1 MHIEQGGVMKICVI
15 GTGYVGLVAGACFA
29 DSGNNVICV
38 DIDNEKI
45 EKLKNGI
52 IPIYEPGLKEI
63 VDNNIKKERLFFT
76 TSIKE
81 GVEKSDVIFIAVG
94 TPEGEDGSADLSY
107 VLQAAR
113 DIAKNM
119 NGYKVIVNKSTVPVG
134 TAKKVKEEIEKITNH
149 PFDVVSNPEFLK
161 EGAAVQD
168 FLKPDRI
175 VIGTD
180 SEKARKIMIDLYS
193 PFVRK
198 KERIILMDNVSAE
211 LTKYAAN
218 SMLATRIS
226 FMNDLANLA
235 EKVGADIEKVRI
247 GIGTDSRIGL
257 AFLFPGVGYGG
268 SCFPKDVKAILK
280 TGKEYGH
287 NLSIIEAVERVNR
300 EQRRI
305 MVDRVL
311 KFFKGDVKGKTFA
324 VWGLSFKPNTD
335 DMREAPSIDIIKG
348 LVEKGARIQAYD
360 PVAMENAKKIFS
372 RMGIENSITFCPK
385 QYGALQDADAL
396 IVVTEWMEFRKPD
409 FELVKK
415 LMSKNIIFDG
425 RNIYKPEQMK
435 ELGFN
440 YFSIGRKPIIQD

>member
-1 MHIEQGGVMKICVI
+1 MKVCVI

-29 DSGNNVICV
+29 NSGNRVICV
-38 DIDNEKI
+38 DIDKEKI
-45 EKLKNGI
+45 EKLKKGI
-52 IPIYEPGLKEI
+52 IPIYEPGLQEI
-63 VDNNIKKERLFFT
+63 VLTNIEKERLFFT

-81 GVEKSDVIFIAVG
+81 GVENSDIIFIAVG

-113 DIAKNM
+113 DIAEHM
-119 NGYKVIVNKSTVPVG
+119 NGYKIIVNKSTVPVG
-134 TAKKVKEEIEKITNH
+134 TAAKVKEEISKITNH

-180 SEKARKIMIDLYS
+180 SEKARSIMVDLYS

-235 EKVGADIEKVRI
+235 EKVGADIEKVRV

-280 TGKEYGH
+280 TGEEHGH
-287 NLSIIEAVERVNR
+287 KLSVIEAVEKVNK
-300 EQRRI
+300 EQRKI
-305 MVDRVL
+305 MVDRVSN
-311 KFFKGDVKGKTFA
+311 FFKGDIKGKTFA

-335 DMREAPSIDIIKG
+335 DMREAPAIDIIKG
-348 LVEKGARIQAYD
+348 LVERGAKIQAYD
-360 PVAMENAKKIFS
+360 PVAMENAKRVFS
-372 RMGIENSITFCPK
+372 SLGITDSIVFCAK
-385 QYGALQDADAL
+385 QYEALQDADAL

-409 FELVKK
+409 FELIKK
-415 LMSKNIIFDG
+415 LMKGNTIFDG

-435 ELGFN
+435 ESGFN
-440 YFSIGRKPIIQD
+440 YFSIGRKPIIQN

>member
-1 MHIEQGGVMKICVI
+1 MKVCVI

-29 DSGNNVICV
+29 NSGNRVICV
-38 DIDNEKI
+38 DIDKEKI
-45 EKLKNGI
+45 EKLKKGI
-52 IPIYEPGLKEI
+52 IPIYEPGLQEI
-63 VDNNIKKERLFFT
+63 VLTNIEKERLFFT

-81 GVEKSDVIFIAVG
+81 GVENSDIIFIAVG

-113 DIAKNM
+113 DIAEHM
-119 NGYKVIVNKSTVPVG
+119 NGYKIIVNKSTVPVG
-134 TAKKVKEEIEKITNH
+134 TAAKVKEEISKITNH

-180 SEKARKIMIDLYS
+180 SEKARSIMVDLYS

-235 EKVGADIEKVRI
+235 EKVGADIEKVRV

-280 TGKEYGH
+280 TGEEHGH
-287 NLSIIEAVERVNR
+287 KLSVIEAVEKVNK
-300 EQRRI
+300 EQRKI
-305 MVDRVL
+305 MVDRVSN
-311 KFFKGDVKGKTFA
+311 FFKGDIKGKTFA

-335 DMREAPSIDIIKG
+335 DMREAPAIDIIKG
-348 LVEKGARIQAYD
+348 LVERGAKIQAYD
-360 PVAMENAKKIFS
+360 PVAMENAKRVFS
-372 RMGIENSITFCPK
+372 TLGITDSIVFCAK
-385 QYGALQDADAL
+385 QYEALQDADAL

-409 FELVKK
+409 FELIKK
-415 LMSKNIIFDG
+415 LMKGNTIFDG

-435 ELGFN
+435 ESGFN
-440 YFSIGRKPIIQD
+440 YFSIGRKPIIRN

>member
-1 MHIEQGGVMKICVI
+1 MKVCVI

-29 DSGNNVICV
+29 NSGNRVICV
-38 DIDNEKI
+38 DIDKEKI
-45 EKLKNGI
+45 EKLKKGI
-52 IPIYEPGLKEI
+52 IPIYEPGLQEI
-63 VDNNIKKERLFFT
+63 VLTNIEKERLFFT

-81 GVEKSDVIFIAVG
+81 GVENSDIIFIAVG

-113 DIAKNM
+113 DIAEHM
-119 NGYKVIVNKSTVPVG
+119 NGYKIIVNKSTVPVG
-134 TAKKVKEEIEKITNH
+134 TAAKVKEEISKITNH

-180 SEKARKIMIDLYS
+180 SEKARSIMVDLYS

-235 EKVGADIEKVRI
+235 EKVGADIEKVRV

-280 TGKEYGH
+280 TGEEHGH
-287 NLSIIEAVERVNR
+287 KLSVIEAVEKVNK
-300 EQRRI
+300 EQRKI
-305 MVDRVL
+305 MVDRVSN
-311 KFFKGDVKGKTFA
+311 FFKGDIKGKTFA

-335 DMREAPSIDIIKG
+335 DMREAPAIDIIKG
-348 LVEKGARIQAYD
+348 LVERGAKIQAYD
-360 PVAMENAKKIFS
+360 PVAMENAKRVFS
-372 RMGIENSITFCPK
+372 TLGITDSIVFCAK
-385 QYGALQDADAL
+385 QYEALQDADAL

-409 FELVKK
+409 FELIKK
-415 LMSKNIIFDG
+415 LMKGNTIFDG

-435 ELGFN
+435 ESGFN
-440 YFSIGRKPIIQD
+440 YFSIGRKPVLQG

>member
-1 MHIEQGGVMKICVI
+1 MKVCVI

-38 DIDNEKI
+38 DIDKEKI
-45 EKLKNGI
+45 EKLKKGI
-52 IPIYEPGLKEI
+52 IPIYEPGLKDI
-63 VDNNIKKERLFFT
+63 VVTNVEKERLFFT

-81 GVEKSDVIFIAVG
+81 GVENSDIIFIAVG

-113 DIAKNM
+113 DIAEHM
-119 NGYKVIVNKSTVPVG
+119 NGYKIIVNKSTVPVG
-134 TAKKVKEEIEKITNH
+134 TAAKVKEEIGKITNH

-175 VIGTD
+175 VIGTN
-180 SEKARKIMIDLYS
+180 SEKARNIMVDLYS

-198 KERIILMDNVSAE
+198 RERIILMDNVSAE

-235 EKVGADIEKVRI
+235 EKVGADIEKVRV

-280 TGKEYGH
+280 TGEEYGH
-287 NLSIIEAVERVNR
+287 KLSVIEAVEKVNKQ
-300 EQRRI
+300 QRKI
-305 MVDRVL
+305 MVDRIL
-311 KFFKGDVKGKTFA
+311 NFYNGNIDGKTFA
-324 VWGLSFKPNTD
+324 IWGLSFKPNTD
-335 DMREAPSIDIIKG
+335 DMREAPAIDIIKG
-348 LVEKGARIQAYD
+348 LTEKGAKIKAYD

-372 RMGIENSITFCPK
+372 SMGISDKITFCDN
-385 QYGALQDADAL
+385 QYSALKDTDAL
-396 IVVTEWMEFRKPD
+396 VIVTEWLEFRKPD
-409 FELVKK
+409 FEKMKK
-415 LMSKNIIFDG
+415 SLKDKTIFDG
-425 RNIYKPEQMK
+425 RNIYKPEHMQEK
-435 ELGFN
+435 GFN
-440 YFSIGRKPIIQD
+440 YFSIGRKPVLQK

>member
-1 MHIEQGGVMKICVI
+1 MKVCVI

-29 DSGNNVICV
+29 DSGNKVICV
-38 DIDNEKI
+38 DIDKEKI
-45 EKLKNGI
+45 EKLKKGI
-52 IPIYEPGLKEI
+52 IPIYEPGLKDI
-63 VDNNIKKERLFFT
+63 VVTNVEKERLFFT

-81 GVEKSDVIFIAVG
+81 GVENSDIIFIAVG

-113 DIAKNM
+113 DIAEHM
-119 NGYKVIVNKSTVPVG
+119 NGYKIIVNKSTVPVG
-134 TAKKVKEEIEKITNH
+134 TAAKVKEEISKITNH

-180 SEKARKIMIDLYS
+180 SEKARNIMVDLYS

-198 KERIILMDNVSAE
+198 RERIILMDNVSAE

-235 EKVGADIEKVRI
+235 EKVGADIEKVRV

-280 TGKEYGH
+280 TGEDYGH
-287 NLSIIEAVERVNR
+287 NLSIIEAVEKVNKQ
-300 EQRRI
+300 QRKI
-305 MVDRVL
+305 MVDRIL
-311 KFFKGDVKGKTFA
+311 NFYNGNIEGKTFA
-324 VWGLSFKPNTD
+324 IWGLSFKPNTD
-335 DMREAPSIDIIKG
+335 DMREAPAIDIIKG
-348 LVEKGARIQAYD
+348 LTEKGAKIKAYD

-372 RMGIENSITFCPK
+372 SMGISDKITFCDS
-385 QYGALQDADAL
+385 QYSALEETDAL
-396 IVVTEWMEFRKPD
+396 VIVTEWLEFRKPD
-409 FELVKK
+409 FDIMKK
-415 LMSKNIIFDG
+415 SLKDKTVFDG
-425 RNIYKPEQMK
+425 RNIYKPEHMK
-435 ELGFN
+435 EMGFN
-440 YFSIGRKPIIQD
+440 YFSIGRKPVLQG

>member
-1 MHIEQGGVMKICVI
+1 MKVCVI

-29 DSGNNVICV
+29 DSGNTVICV
-38 DIDNEKI
+38 DIDKEKI
-45 EKLKNGI
+45 EKLKKGV

-63 VDNNIKKERLFFT
+63 VLNNVEKERLFFT

-81 GVEKSDVIFIAVG
+81 GVEKSDIIFIAVG

-113 DIAKNM
+113 DIAEHM
-119 NGYKVIVNKSTVPVG
+119 NGYKIIVNKSTVPVG
-134 TAKKVKEEIEKITNH
+134 TAEKVKKEVEKITNH

-175 VIGTD
+175 VIGTN
-180 SEKARKIMIDLYS
+180 SEKARKIMVDLYS

-280 TGKEYGH
+280 TGEEHGH
-287 NLSIIEAVERVNR
+287 KLKVIDAIERVNK
-300 EQRRI
+300 EQRKI

-311 KFFKGDVKGKTFA
+311 KFFNGNVEGKTFA

-348 LVEKGARIQAYD
+348 LVEKGANIQAYD
-360 PVAMENAKKIFS
+360 PVATENAKRVFKKL
-372 RMGIENSITFCPK
+372 GIKDKITFCAK

-409 FELVKK
+409 FEIIKK
-415 LMSKNIIFDG
+415 LMKGNTIFDG
-425 RNIYKPEQMK
+425 RNIYKPEQMR

-440 YFSIGRKPIIQD
+440 YFSIGRKPVIQG

>member
-1 MHIEQGGVMKICVI
+1 MKVCVI

-29 DSGNNVICV
+29 DSGNTVICV
-38 DIDNEKI
+38 DIDKEKI
-45 EKLKNGI
+45 EKLKKGV

-63 VDNNIKKERLFFT
+63 VLNNVEKERLFFT

-81 GVEKSDVIFIAVG
+81 GVEKSDIIFIAVG

-113 DIAKNM
+113 DIAKHM
-119 NGYKVIVNKSTVPVG
+119 NGYKIIVNKSTVPVG
-134 TAKKVKEEIEKITNH
+134 TAEKVKKEVEKITNH

-175 VIGTD
+175 VIGTN
-180 SEKARKIMIDLYS
+180 SEKARKIMVDLYS

-280 TGKEYGH
+280 TGEEHGH
-287 NLSIIEAVERVNR
+287 KLKVIDAVEKVNK
-300 EQRRI
+300 EQRKI

-311 KFFKGDVKGKTFA
+311 KFFNDNVEGKTFA

-348 LVEKGARIQAYD
+348 LVEKGANIQAYD
-360 PVAMENAKKIFS
+360 PVATENAKRVFK
-372 RMGIENSITFCPK
+372 RLGIENKITFCPK

-409 FELVKK
+409 FEIIKK
-415 LMSKNIIFDG
+415 LLKTNTIFDG
-425 RNIYKPEQMK
+425 RNIYKPENMK

-440 YFSIGRKPIIQD
+440 YFSIGRKPVIQG

>member
-1 MHIEQGGVMKICVI
+1 MKVCVI

-29 DSGNNVICV
+29 DSGNTVICV
-38 DIDNEKI
+38 DIDKEKI
-45 EKLKNGI
+45 EKLKKGV

-63 VDNNIKKERLFFT
+63 VLNNVEKERLFFT

-81 GVEKSDVIFIAVG
+81 GVEKSDIIFIAVG

-113 DIAKNM
+113 DIAEHM
-119 NGYKVIVNKSTVPVG
+119 NGYKIIVNKSTVPVG
-134 TAKKVKEEIEKITNH
+134 TAEKVKKEVEKITNY

-175 VIGTD
+175 VIGTN
-180 SEKARKIMIDLYS
+180 SEKARKIMVDLYS

-280 TGKEYGH
+280 TGEEHGH
-287 NLSIIEAVERVNR
+287 KLKVIDAVERVNK
-300 EQRRI
+300 EQRKI

-311 KFFKGDVKGKTFA
+311 KFFNGNVEGKTFA

-348 LVEKGARIQAYD
+348 LVEKGANIQAYD
-360 PVAMENAKKIFS
+360 PVATENAKRVFKKL
-372 RMGIENSITFCPK
+372 GIKDKITFCAK

-409 FELVKK
+409 FEIIKK
-415 LMSKNIIFDG
+415 LMKGNTIFDG
-425 RNIYKPEQMK
+425 RNIYKPEQMR

-440 YFSIGRKPIIQD
+440 YFSIGRKPVIQG

>member
-1 MHIEQGGVMKICVI
+1 MKVCVI

-29 DSGNNVICV
+29 DSGNKVICV
-38 DIDNEKI
+38 DIDEQKI
-45 EKLKNGI
+45 EKLKKGI
-52 IPIYEPGLKEI
+52 IPIYEPGLKDI
-63 VDNNIKKERLFFT
+63 VVTNVEKNRLFFT
-76 TSIKE
+76 TSIKD
-81 GVEKSDVIFIAVG
+81 GVEKSDIIFIAVG

-113 DIAKNM
+113 DIAKHM
-119 NGYKVIVNKSTVPVG
+119 NGYKIIVNKSTVPVG
-134 TAKKVKEEIEKITNH
+134 TAEKVKNEISKITDH

-180 SEKARKIMIDLYS
+180 SEKARNIMVDLYS

-198 KERIILMDNVSAE
+198 RERIILMDNVSAE

-235 EKVGADIEKVRI
+235 EKVGADIEKVRV

-280 TGKEYGH
+280 TGEEFGH
-287 NLSIIEAVERVNR
+287 SLSIIEAVEKVNKQ
-300 EQRRI
+300 QRKI
-305 MVDRVL
+305 MVDRIL
-311 KFFKGDVKGKTFA
+311 NFYKGNIDGKTFA
-324 VWGLSFKPNTD
+324 IWGLSFKPNTD
-335 DMREAPSIDIIKG
+335 DMREAPAIDIIKG
-348 LVEKGARIQAYD
+348 LVEKGAKIKAYD

-372 RMGIENSITFCPK
+372 SMGISEKITFCDN
-385 QYGALQDADAL
+385 QYSALKETDAL
-396 IVVTEWMEFRKPD
+396 IIVTEWLEFRKPD
-409 FELVKK
+409 FEIMKK
-415 LMSKNIIFDG
+415 SLKDNTVFDG
-425 RNIYKPEQMK
+425 RNIFKPEHMR
-435 ELGFN
+435 EMGFN
-440 YFSIGRKPIIQD
+440 YFSIGRKPVIQN

>member
-1 MHIEQGGVMKICVI
+1 MKVCVI

-29 DSGNNVICV
+29 DSGNTVICV
-38 DIDNEKI
+38 DIDKEKI
-45 EKLKNGI
+45 EKLKKGV
-52 IPIYEPGLKEI
+52 IPIYEPGLREI
-63 VDNNIKKERLFFT
+63 VLNNVEKERLFFT

-81 GVEKSDVIFIAVG
+81 GVEKSDIIFIAVG

-113 DIAKNM
+113 DIAEHM
-119 NGYKVIVNKSTVPVG
+119 NGYKIIVNKSTVPVG
-134 TAKKVKEEIEKITNH
+134 TAEKVKKEVEKITNH

-175 VIGTD
+175 VIGTN
-180 SEKARKIMIDLYS
+180 SEKARKIMVDLYS

-280 TGKEYGH
+280 TGEEHGH
-287 NLSIIEAVERVNR
+287 KLKVIDAVEKVNK
-300 EQRRI
+300 EQRKI

-311 KFFKGDVKGKTFA
+311 KFFNGNVEGKTFA
-324 VWGLSFKPNTD
+324 IWGLSFKPNTD

-348 LVEKGARIQAYD
+348 LVEKGANIQAYD
-360 PVAMENAKKIFS
+360 PVATENAKRVFK
-372 RMGIENSITFCPK
+372 RLGIEGEITFCAK

-396 IVVTEWMEFRKPD
+396 IVITEWMEFRKPD
-409 FELVKK
+409 FEIIKK
-415 LMSKNIIFDG
+415 LMKGNTIFDG
-425 RNIYKPEQMK
+425 RNIYKPEKMK

-440 YFSIGRKPIIQD
+440 YFSIGRKPVIQG

>member
-1 MHIEQGGVMKICVI
+1 MKVCVI

-29 DSGNNVICV
+29 DSGNTVICV
-38 DIDNEKI
+38 DIDKEKI
-45 EKLKNGI
+45 EKLKKGV
-52 IPIYEPGLKEI
+52 IPIYEPGLREI
-63 VDNNIKKERLFFT
+63 VLNNVEKERLFFT

-81 GVEKSDVIFIAVG
+81 GVEKSDIIFIAVG

-113 DIAKNM
+113 DIAEHM
-119 NGYKVIVNKSTVPVG
+119 NGYKIIVNKSTVPVG
-134 TAKKVKEEIEKITNH
+134 TAEKVKKEVEKITNH

-180 SEKARKIMIDLYS
+180 SEKARKIMVDLYS
-193 PFVRK
+193 PYVRK

-280 TGKEYGH
+280 TGEEHGH
-287 NLSIIEAVERVNR
+287 KLKVIDAVEKVNK
-300 EQRRI
+300 EQRKI

-311 KFFKGDVKGKTFA
+311 KFFNGNVEGKTFA
-324 VWGLSFKPNTD
+324 IWGLSFKPNTD

-348 LVEKGARIQAYD
+348 LVEKGANIQAYD
-360 PVAMENAKKIFS
+360 PVATENAKRVFK
-372 RMGIENSITFCPK
+372 RLGIEGEITFCAK

-396 IVVTEWMEFRKPD
+396 IVITEWMEFRKPD
-409 FELVKK
+409 FEIIKK
-415 LMSKNIIFDG
+415 LMKGNTIFDG
-425 RNIYKPEQMK
+425 RNIYKPEKMK

-440 YFSIGRKPIIQD
+440 YFSIGRKPVIQG

>member
-1 MHIEQGGVMKICVI
+1 MKVCVI

-29 DSGNNVICV
+29 DSGNTVICV
-38 DIDNEKI
+38 DIDKEKI
-45 EKLKNGI
+45 EKLKKGI
-52 IPIYEPGLKEI
+52 IPIYEPGLQEI
-63 VDNNIKKERLFFT
+63 VLKNVEKERLFFT
-76 TSIKE
+76 TEIKE
-81 GVEKSDVIFIAVG
+81 GVEKSDIIFIAVG

-113 DIAKNM
+113 DIAKHM
-119 NGYKVIVNKSTVPVG
+119 NGYKIIVNKSTVPVG
-134 TAKKVKEEIEKITNH
+134 TAEKVRKEVEKITNH

-175 VIGTD
+175 VIGTN
-180 SEKARKIMIDLYS
+180 SEKARKIMVDLYS

-280 TGKEYGH
+280 TGEEYGH
-287 NLSIIEAVERVNR
+287 KLSIIDAVERLNK
-300 EQRRI
+300 EQRKI
-305 MVDRVL
+305 MVDRVTN
-311 KFFKGDVKGKTFA
+311 FFKGDIKGKTFA
-324 VWGLSFKPNTD
+324 IWGLSFKPNTD
-335 DMREAPSIDIIKG
+335 DMREAPAIDIIKG
-348 LVEKGARIQAYD
+348 LVEKGAKIQAYD
-360 PVAMENAKKIFS
+360 PVAMENAKKVFS
-372 RMGIENSITFCPK
+372 RLGINEEITYCPK

-409 FELVKK
+409 FELIKK
-415 LMSKNIIFDG
+415 LMAGNTIFDG

-440 YFSIGRKPIIQD
+440 YFSIGRKPVIQG

>member
-1 MHIEQGGVMKICVI
+1 MKVCVI

-29 DSGNNVICV
+29 DSGNTVICV
-38 DIDNEKI
+38 DIDKEKI
-45 EKLKNGI
+45 EKLKKGV

-63 VDNNIKKERLFFT
+63 VLNNVEKERLFFT

-81 GVEKSDVIFIAVG
+81 GVEKSDIIFIAVG

-113 DIAKNM
+113 DIAKHM
-119 NGYKVIVNKSTVPVG
+119 NGYKIIVNKSTVPVG
-134 TAKKVKEEIEKITNH
+134 TAEKVKKEVEKITNH

-175 VIGTD
+175 VIGTN
-180 SEKARKIMIDLYS
+180 SEKARKIMVDLYS

-280 TGKEYGH
+280 TGEEYGH
-287 NLSIIEAVERVNR
+287 KLKVIDAVERVNK
-300 EQRRI
+300 EQRKI

-311 KFFKGDVKGKTFA
+311 KFFNNNVEGKTFA

-348 LVEKGARIQAYD
+348 LVENGAHIQAYD
-360 PVAMENAKKIFS
+360 PVATENAKRVFKKL
-372 RMGIENSITFCPK
+372 GIEDKITFCAK

-409 FELVKK
+409 FEIIKK
-415 LMSKNIIFDG
+415 LMKTNTIFDG

-440 YFSIGRKPIIQD
+440 YFSIGRKPIIQG

>member
-1 MHIEQGGVMKICVI
+1 MKVCVI

-29 DSGNNVICV
+29 DSGNTVICV
-38 DIDNEKI
+38 DIDKEKI
-45 EKLKNGI
+45 EKLKKGV

-63 VDNNIKKERLFFT
+63 VLNNVEKERLFFT

-81 GVEKSDVIFIAVG
+81 GVEKSDIIFIAVG

-113 DIAKNM
+113 DIAKHM
-119 NGYKVIVNKSTVPVG
+119 NGYKIIVNKSTVPVG
-134 TAKKVKEEIEKITNH
+134 TAEKVKKEVEKITNH

-175 VIGTD
+175 VIGTN
-180 SEKARKIMIDLYS
+180 SEKARKIMVDLYS

-280 TGKEYGH
+280 TGEEYGH
-287 NLSIIEAVERVNR
+287 KLKVIDAVERVNK
-300 EQRRI
+300 EQRKI

-311 KFFKGDVKGKTFA
+311 KFFNNNVEGKTFA

-348 LVEKGARIQAYD
+348 LVEKGAHIQAYD
-360 PVAMENAKKIFS
+360 PVATENAKRVFKKL
-372 RMGIENSITFCPK
+372 GIEDKITFCAK

-409 FELVKK
+409 FEIIKK
-415 LMSKNIIFDG
+415 LMKTNTIFDG

-440 YFSIGRKPIIQD
+440 YFSIGRKPVIQG

>member
-1 MHIEQGGVMKICVI
+1 MKVCVI

-29 DSGNNVICV
+29 NSGNRVICV
-38 DIDNEKI
+38 DIDKEKI
-45 EKLKNGI
+45 EKLKKGI
-52 IPIYEPGLKEI
+52 IPIYEPGLQEI
-63 VDNNIKKERLFFT
+63 VLTNIEKERLFFT

-81 GVEKSDVIFIAVG
+81 GVENSDIIFIAVG

-113 DIAKNM
+113 DIAEHM
-119 NGYKVIVNKSTVPVG
+119 NGYKIIVNKSTVPVG
-134 TAKKVKEEIEKITNH
+134 TAAKVKEEISKITNH

-180 SEKARKIMIDLYS
+180 SEKARSIMVDLYS

-235 EKVGADIEKVRI
+235 EKVGADIEKVRV

-280 TGKEYGH
+280 TGEEHGH
-287 NLSIIEAVERVNR
+287 KLSVIEAVEKVNK
-300 EQRRI
+300 EQRKI
-305 MVDRVL
+305 MVDRVSN
-311 KFFKGDVKGKTFA
+311 FFKGDIKGKTFA

-335 DMREAPSIDIIKG
+335 DMREAPAIDIIKG
-348 LVEKGARIQAYD
+348 LVERGAKIQAYD
-360 PVAMENAKKIFS
+360 PVAMENAKRVFS
-372 RMGIENSITFCPK
+372 TLGITDSIVFCAK
-385 QYGALQDADAL
+385 QYEALQDADAL

-409 FELVKK
+409 FELIKK
-415 LMSKNIIFDG
+415 LMKGNTIFDG

-435 ELGFN
+435 ESGFN
-440 YFSIGRKPIIQD
+440 YFSIGRKPIIQN

>member
-1 MHIEQGGVMKICVI
+1 MKVCVI

-38 DIDNEKI
+38 DIDKEKI
-45 EKLKNGI
+45 EKLKKGI
-52 IPIYEPGLKEI
+52 IPIYEPGLKDI
-63 VDNNIKKERLFFT
+63 VITNVEKERLFFT

-81 GVEKSDVIFIAVG
+81 GVENSDIIFIAVG

-113 DIAKNM
+113 DIAEHM
-119 NGYKVIVNKSTVPVG
+119 NGYKIIVNKSTVPVG
-134 TAKKVKEEIEKITNH
+134 TAAKVKEEIGKITNH

-175 VIGTD
+175 VIGTN
-180 SEKARKIMIDLYS
+180 SEKARNIMVDLYS

-198 KERIILMDNVSAE
+198 RERIILMDNVSAE

-235 EKVGADIEKVRI
+235 EKVGADIEKVRV

-280 TGKEYGH
+280 TGEEYGH
-287 NLSIIEAVERVNR
+287 KLSVIEAVEKVNKQ
-300 EQRRI
+300 QRKI
-305 MVDRVL
+305 MVDRIL
-311 KFFKGDVKGKTFA
+311 NFYNGNIEGKTFA

-335 DMREAPSIDIIKG
+335 DMREAPAIDIIKG
-348 LVEKGARIQAYD
+348 LTEKGAKIKAYD

-372 RMGIENSITFCPK
+372 SMGISDKITFCDS
-385 QYGALQDADAL
+385 QYSALEETDAL
-396 IVVTEWMEFRKPD
+396 VVITEWLEFRKPD
-409 FELVKK
+409 FEKMKK
-415 LMSKNIIFDG
+415 SLKDKTIFDG
-425 RNIYKPEQMK
+425 RNIYKPEHMQEK
-435 ELGFN
+435 GFN
-440 YFSIGRKPIIQD
+440 YFSIGRKPVLQK

>member
-1 MHIEQGGVMKICVI
+1 MKVCVI

-29 DSGNNVICV
+29 DSGNTVICV
-38 DIDNEKI
+38 DIDKEKI
-45 EKLKNGI
+45 EKLKKGV

-63 VDNNIKKERLFFT
+63 VLNNVEKERLFFT

-81 GVEKSDVIFIAVG
+81 GVEKSDIIFIAVG

-113 DIAKNM
+113 DIAKHM
-119 NGYKVIVNKSTVPVG
+119 NGYKIIVNKSTVPVG
-134 TAKKVKEEIEKITNH
+134 TAEKVKKEVEKITNH

-175 VIGTD
+175 VIGTN
-180 SEKARKIMIDLYS
+180 SEKARKIMVDLYS

-235 EKVGADIEKVRI
+235 EKVEADIEKVRI

-280 TGKEYGH
+280 TGEEYGH
-287 NLSIIEAVERVNR
+287 KLKVIDAVEKVNK
-300 EQRRI
+300 EQRKI

-311 KFFKGDVKGKTFA
+311 KFFNGNVEGKTFA

-348 LVEKGARIQAYD
+348 LVENGAHIQAYD
-360 PVAMENAKKIFS
+360 PVATENAKRVFKKL
-372 RMGIENSITFCPK
+372 GIEDKITFCAK
-385 QYGALQDADAL
+385 QYGALEDADAL

-409 FELVKK
+409 FEIIKK
-415 LMSKNIIFDG
+415 LMKTNTIFDG

-440 YFSIGRKPIIQD
+440 YFSIGRKPTIQG